1 MMVPWDIYLPTPH
14 AERYYG
20 NASQYADLY
29 KFVRENAELL
39 DATTERIKIK
49 DSTQVLTRCTECYI
63 SRLHYVA
70 LCLKAC
76 PLSSLASK
84 VVETCGGY
92 HRACRHRMS

>member
-49 DSTQVLTRCTECYI
+49 DSTQVLT
-63 SRLHYVA
+63 LYVA
-70 LCLKAC
+70 SALCS
-76 PLSSLASK
+76 PVSESMPP
-84 VVETCGGY
+84 V
-92 HRACRHRMS
+92 